1 MRTHNQSIK
10 TTLRSLCFQLL
21 VLILL
26 ISSVQLGLAQNNH
39 QQGQKVSDLKSDTVL
54 TLKKKAFNFFLIGDW
69 GWNGYGNQTDV
80 ATQMAKTAIQADPE
94 FIISVGDNFQVN
106 GVQSVNDPLW
116 MTSYENIYKTP
127 GLLVDWYPVLG
138 NHDYKGNPD
147 AEVKYSEIS
156 RRWRMPARYYT
167 IVKKVND
174 SIFVRFIF
182 TDTSP
187 MVNQYYKE
195 DEYAKTVVTE
205 DTAKEMT
212 WLRTVL
218 ANAKEQW
225 IFVVGHHPVFS
236 ASPKHG
242 NTPELIKKFKPLFEK
257 KKKKKKKKKKTLYLS
272 KSGLNF
278 FISSGVFPCFGLAEN
293 TG

>member
-1 MRTHNQSIK
+1 
-10 TTLRSLCFQLL
+10 
-21 VLILL
+21 
-26 ISSVQLGLAQNNH
+26 
-39 QQGQKVSDLKSDTVL
+39 
-54 TLKKKAFNFFLIGDW
+54 
-69 GWNGYGNQTDV
+69 
-80 ATQMAKTAIQADPE
+80 MAKTAIQADPE

-242 NTPELIKKFKPLFEK
+242 NTPELIKKFKPLFDKYNVDIYFCGHDHDMQHLKPAGSKVDYIVTGSGGETRK
-257 KKKKKKKKKKTLYLS
+257 TGKDENSLFSLSESGFTLISINGKELTLYFINTKGQIVYSMTKS
-272 KSGLNF
+272 KK
-278 FISSGVFPCFGLAEN
+278 
-293 TG
+293 